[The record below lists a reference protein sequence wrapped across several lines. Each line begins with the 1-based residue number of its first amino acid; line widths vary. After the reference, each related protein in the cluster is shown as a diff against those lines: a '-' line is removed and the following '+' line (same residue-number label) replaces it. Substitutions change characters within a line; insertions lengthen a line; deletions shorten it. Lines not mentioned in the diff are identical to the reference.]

1 MKNIIS
7 NNLRLAQKDNVR
19 QSNKTLKQRAIILS
33 GGGALGAYQVG
44 VLETLCKRLTQEDKE
59 KGDNNRLLFDIVAGT
74 SIGAMNGAVLVSQY
88 LKTRNWHAA
97 IEQLKQFWTREEEG
111 LASTLSKQA
120 LEGTYGWKEG
130 HTLELLYWPVGCL

>member
-1 MKNIIS
+1 MEDIITDNLASAQNDNNVTQPSKN
-7 NNLRLAQKDNVR
+7 
-19 QSNKTLKQRAIILS
+19 LKQRALILS

-44 VLETLCKRLTQEDKE
+44 VLETLFKRLTQEDNE
-59 KGDNNRLLFDIVAGT
+59 KGENNRHLFDIVAGT

-111 LASTLSKQA
+111 LASTLSR
-120 LEGTYGWKEG
+120 
-130 HTLELLYWPVGCL
+130 

>member
-1 MKNIIS
+1 VEDIVTD
-7 NNLRLAQKDNVR
+7 NLASAQKDNVK
-19 QSNKTLKQRAIILS
+19 QPSKNLKQRALILS

-44 VLETLCKRLTQEDKE
+44 ALETLCKRLTQEDKE
-59 KGDNNRLLFDIVAGT
+59 KGDNNRLLFDIIAGT

-111 LASTLSKQA
+111 LASTLSRQA
-120 LEGTYGWKEG
+120 LEGTYDWKKWHEESKKK
-130 HTLELLYWPVGCL
+130 TPKAM